1 MTLRAAQESD
11 DSDDQFDFAT
21 LPDGAIHMLLIIE
34 WLKCL
39 HLHPDFEAYCN
50 AKRTGDADTCATLEQ
65 EHPRIAELYEDWGD
79 IHALPSVH
87 DSETV
92 LEWYGPRQHLF
103 APPEATVVDP
113 IEWLTAR
120 SNTTLV
126 AVPNGLTR
134 EQLLEVLDDFVSEH
148 PEMLGNGPK
157 YQVMSIKGE
166 RPAATL
172 KRLYQAR
179 PVFLALSGLFAG
191 KRDLI
196 KGLPAKV
203 ATTIL
208 KSEGP
213 NRRLGFNWFVHGEVN
228 KRLLEHDNLP
238 SEELKGYAKT
248 IDNLDKFYR
257 ACVDSTIRGIFPTT
271 TPK

>member
-1 MTLRAAQESD
+1 MTLPAVPESD
-11 DSDDQFDFAT
+11 DRFDFAT
-21 LPDGAIHMLLIIE
+21 LPDGAIHTLMIIE

-39 HLHPDFEAYCN
+39 HLHPDFEAYCV
-50 AKRTGDADTCATLEQ
+50 AKRTDDADACAALEA

-79 IHALPSVH
+79 VHALPSVD

-92 LEWYGPRQHLF
+92 LGWYGPRQHLF
-103 APPEATVVDP
+103 AVPEAEVVDP
-113 IEWLTAR
+113 IEWVTER

-126 AVPNGLTR
+126 AIPNGLTR
-134 EQLLEVLDDFVSEH
+134 EQLLQVLGNFVSDH
-148 PEMLGNGPK
+148 PEILGNGPK
-157 YQVMSIKGE
+157 YEVMPIKGE

-172 KRLYQAR
+172 KRLHQAR
-179 PVFLALSGLFAG
+179 PVFFALSGLFAG
-191 KRDLI
+191 KRDLV

-213 NRRLGFNWFVHGEVN
+213 NRRLGFNWFVHGDVN
-228 KRLLEHDNLP
+228 KRLLEQDKLP
-238 SEELKGYAKT
+238 SEELKSYTKT

-257 ACVDSTIRGIFPTT
+257 ACIDNTIRGIFPTT